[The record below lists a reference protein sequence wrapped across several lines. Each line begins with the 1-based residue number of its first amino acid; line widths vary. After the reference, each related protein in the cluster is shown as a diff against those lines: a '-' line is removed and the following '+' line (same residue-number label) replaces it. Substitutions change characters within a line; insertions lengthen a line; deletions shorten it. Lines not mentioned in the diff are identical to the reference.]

1 MSSPQAVG
9 LRSRRS
15 DRQLLEAAVQSQR
28 GIQVLGPR
36 IVTANGV
43 CCDERQGG
51 VVLRQIQNCS
61 IVPVKYLIDN
71 DNNCDANNFHGI
83 LAACSAVDDGL
94 GSVLQMSITSQ
105 RISIFGVGGNPR
117 VSVLEII
124 TDFV

>member
-28 GIQVLGPR
+28 GAQVLGPR

-51 VVLRQIQNCS
+51 VLLRQIQNCS

-71 DNNCDANNFHGI
+71 DNNCTADNFHGI

-105 RISIFGVGGNPR
+105 RISILGVGGNPR

-124 TDFV
+124 TDFI